1 MLKDILDTRLMVKR
15 AMKRYASKGDEGG
28 GAHQWDVLRRV
39 LDARQLS
46 IKLLANVTYGYTAAG
61 FSGRMPMAELADAIV
76 QVRLTHQT
84 QHLHFIVCC
93 REIERTV
100 NIGVG
105 RAGNQIAS

>member
-1 MLKDILDTRLMVKR
+1 MIRFSE
-15 AMKRYASKGDEGG
+15 A
-28 GAHQWDVLRRV
+28 VLPGHPDKFCDLV
-39 LDARQLS
+39 
-46 IKLLANVTYGYTAAG
+46 
-61 FSGRMPMAELADAIV
+61 ADAIV

-84 QHLHFIVCC
+84 QHFHFIVCC